1 MKIIN
6 VNPNIKY
13 VYHYTLKKN
22 VEKILRDKK
31 IISRDDYV
39 FFTKSLNDSITAF
52 ENEMVEGKL
61 YIDLNNNLKK
71 REKCNKEDYCILK
84 IPYLNDGKFC
94 EFKFDGQNKES
105 IYSISL
111 AHKGF
116 YEFEKATVLEFPK
129 AKKITNI
136 IAKTA
141 VAAMMTGMILFPYK
155 TYAASWLDVNN
166 YDVSW
171 YTDSTLSEYTITTA
185 NQMAGLAHLVNEE
198 NISFEGKRI
207 SCLADIDLTQNE
219 WQTLSDVFKG
229 NICGSHRILIN
240 GLNNVLF
247 ANKNVDGVE
256 YVYPVII
263 NSSEDVEKVSAA
275 KPYTVLSLKQ
285 KLNVKYLYLNGEKL
299 ADDVVLTSLHLDEND
314 VFHAIYGLHIII
326 KKEDGS
332 KFVISTESGE
342 SIENI
347 KGICSEKIGIPAN
360 KIIFKF
366 NGRELDNGRTLAD
379 YNIQKESII
388 DMYYEITE
396 EEPDQNP
403 DKDPEKEPVKEL
415 EKEEQKEIEKKSE
428 EKSNEQVI
436 GNPATGDG
444 IFKYVAMFV
453 VSAIGL
459 VITKFKIRKK

>member
-31 IISRDDYV
+31 IVSSDDYV

-94 EFKFDGQNKES
+94 EFKFDGQSNDS

-116 YEFEKATVLEFPK
+116 YQFEKVAILEFPK
-129 AKKITNI
+129 VKKITNI
-136 IAKTA
+136 FAKTA
-141 VAAMMTGMILFPYK
+141 VVAMMTGMILFPYK
-155 TYAASWLDVNN
+155 TYAASWLDANN
-166 YDVSW
+166 YNVSW
-171 YTDSTLSEYTITTA
+171 YTDSTLSEYSITTA
-185 NQMAGLAHLVNEE
+185 EQMAGLAHLVNEE
-198 NISFEGKRI
+198 NVSFEGKRI
-207 SCLADIDLTQNE
+207 SCLADIDLTKNE
-219 WQTLSDVFKG
+219 WQTLSDVFRG

-247 ANKNVDGVE
+247 ANKNVDKVE

-263 NSSEDVEKVSAA
+263 NNSEDIKKVSVA
-275 KPYTVLSLKQ
+275 KPYTVSILKQ

-299 ADDVVLTSLHLDEND
+299 LDDEILTSLKLNEND
-314 VFHAIYGLHIII
+314 VLHAIYGIHIII
-326 KKEDGS
+326 KTEDGS
-332 KFVISTESGE
+332 KFVVSTESGE

-347 KGICSEKIGIPAN
+347 KNICSKKTGIPAN

-366 NGRELDNGRTLAD
+366 NEKELDNGRTLAD

-388 DMYYEITE
+388 DMYVEQEEIV
-396 EEPDQNP
+396 
-403 DKDPEKEPVKEL
+403 KDDDEKKPEKEQV
-415 EKEEQKEIEKKSE
+415 EETKNEIEEIKEIPE
-428 EKSNEQVI
+428 EKSKEQVI
-436 GNPATGDG
+436 GNPATGDR

-453 VSAIGL
+453 MSAIGL
-459 VITKFKIRKK
+459 VITKFKFRKK